1 MSTMSTPSVSE
12 VLADNYL
19 GIGATG
25 VGVIGAIVEDLAH
38 GRIDNEWITDMGATR
53 GEVVQA
59 LTDII
64 VDVIPYLYAMRTPSG
79 WVQA

>member
-1 MSTMSTPSVSE
+1 MSTPSVSE

-38 GRIDNEWITDMGATR
+38 GRIDNEWITDMGTTR

-59 LTDII
+59 LTNII

-79 WVQA
+79 WVQS

>member
-1 MSTMSTPSVSE
+1 MSTPSVSE

-25 VGVIGAIVEDLAH
+25 IGVIGAIIEDLAH
-38 GRIDNEWITDMGATR
+38 GRIDSEWIDDLGTTR

-64 VDVIPYLYAMRTPSG
+64 VDVIPYLYATRTPDG
-79 WVQA
+79 WVQS

>member
-1 MSTMSTPSVSE
+1 MSTPSVSE

-25 VGVIGAIVEDLAH
+25 IGVIGAIIEDLAH
-38 GRIDNEWITDMGATR
+38 GRIDSEWIDDLGTTR

-64 VDVIPYLYAMRTPSG
+64 VDIIPYLYATRTPDG
-79 WVQA
+79 WVQS

>member
-1 MSTMSTPSVSE
+1 MSTPSVSE

-25 VGVIGAIVEDLAH
+25 IGVIGAIVEDLAH
-38 GRIDNEWITDMGATR
+38 GRIDSEWITDLGTTR
-53 GEVVQA
+53 DEVVQA

-64 VDVIPYLYAMRTPSG
+64 VDIIPYLHATRTPDG
-79 WVQA
+79 WVQS

>member
-1 MSTMSTPSVSE
+1 MSTPSVSE

-38 GRIDNEWITDMGATR
+38 GRIDNEWITDMGTTR
-53 GEVVQA
+53 GEVVRA

>member
-1 MSTMSTPSVSE
+1 MITMSTPSVSE

-25 VGVIGAIVEDLAH
+25 IGVIGAIIEDLAH
-38 GRIDNEWITDMGATR
+38 GRIDSEWIDDLGTTR

-64 VDVIPYLYAMRTPSG
+64 VDIIPYLYATRTPDG
-79 WVQA
+79 WVQS